1 MSELLVSSEAHQQEA
16 SGQPGEVTWIDRA
29 LLSNNTDLTLHRRPR
44 CPGLRYVDHQWEL
57 FNRDADHSVY
67 IAPYF
72 ADEPRTFRN
81 VRRRASR
88 VMPVARPAYEPVP
101 WVLEP
106 GRWLISVGQW
116 VVRLTL
122 TTAAEAASD
131 GDGGGTIGG
140 SSHGPTTQMR
150 APAAG
155 DAAPARLSGPPLPD
169 ALERTRDYFGRHEIV
184 LLAIAYYYRDFIM
197 NRYGRESGVPID
209 PQTVPIIEVAV
220 VLNLPSDSSVSEYK
234 KELQRCI
241 WGTAGGHQREL
252 AEYLLNHGLISPIEL
267 ARAQDLARRNA
278 AAGLTEQAR
287 QRFSYKPRR

>member
-1 MSELLVSSEAHQQEA
+1 MSELLVSSEAHQQEV

-57 FNRDADHSVY
+57 FNKDADHSVY

-72 ADEPRTFRN
+72 DGEPRTFRN
-81 VRRRASR
+81 VRRQASR
-88 VMPVARPAYEPVP
+88 VMPVARSAYEPVP

-122 TTAAEAASD
+122 TTAADLAGGQD
-131 GDGGGTIGG
+131 GDTLTR

-150 APAAG
+150 PQAPPG
-155 DAAPARLSGPPLPD
+155 EGGPAKLGGPPLPD
-169 ALERTRDYFGRHEIV
+169 ALQRTRDYFARHEIV
-184 LLAIAYYYRDFIM
+184 LLAIAYYYRDFIL

-209 PQTVPIIEVAV
+209 PQTMPIVEVAV
-220 VLNLPSDSSVSEYK
+220 DLNLPSDSSVSEYK

-241 WGTAGGHQREL
+241 WGTTGGHQREL

-267 ARAQDLARRNA
+267 DRAQDLARRNVES
-278 AAGLTEQAR
+278 GLAEQAR

>member
-1 MSELLVSSEAHQQEA
+1 MSELLISSEAHQQEVI
-16 SGQPGEVTWIDRA
+16 GQPGEVTWIDRA

-72 ADEPRTFRN
+72 ADETRTFRN

-88 VMPVARPAYEPVP
+88 VMPVARSAYEPVP

-122 TTAAEAASD
+122 VTAETRPGGREADTLA
-131 GDGGGTIGG
+131 G

-150 APAAG
+150 PQPPGEGGPAKLA
-155 DAAPARLSGPPLPD
+155 GPPLPD
-169 ALERTRDYFGRHEIV
+169 ALARTRDYFGRHEIV
-184 LLAIAYYYRDFIM
+184 LLAIA
-197 NRYGRESGVPID
+197 
-209 PQTVPIIEVAV
+209 
-220 VLNLPSDSSVSEYK
+220 
-234 KELQRCI
+234 
-241 WGTAGGHQREL
+241 
-252 AEYLLNHGLISPIEL
+252 
-267 ARAQDLARRNA
+267 
-278 AAGLTEQAR
+278 
-287 QRFSYKPRR
+287 

>member
-1 MSELLVSSEAHQQEA
+1 MSELLISSEAHQQEVI
-16 SGQPGEVTWIDRA
+16 GQPGEVTWIDRA

-88 VMPVARPAYEPVP
+88 VMPVARSAYEPVP

-122 TTAAEAASD
+122 VTAETRPGGREAD
-131 GDGGGTIGG
+131 TLTG

-150 APAAG
+150 PQAPGEAG
-155 DAAPARLSGPPLPD
+155 PARLGGSPRPD
-169 ALERTRDYFGRHEIV
+169 ALARTRDYFGRHEIV
-184 LLAIAYYYRDFIM
+184 LLAIAYYYRDFIL

-220 VLNLPSDSSVSEYK
+220 DLNLPSDSSVSEYK

-241 WGTAGGHQREL
+241 WGTTGGHQREL
-252 AEYLLNHGLISPIEL
+252 AEYLLNNGLISPIEL
-267 ARAQDLARRNA
+267 DRAQDLARRNA
-278 AAGLTEQAR
+278 AAGLDEQAR
-287 QRFSYKPRR
+287 RRFSYKPRR

>member
-1 MSELLVSSEAHQQEA
+1 MSELLVTSEAHQQDVT
-16 SGQPGEVTWIDRA
+16 GQAGEVTWIDRA

-72 ADEPRTFRN
+72 TDEPRAFRN
-81 VRRRASR
+81 VRHRAIR

-116 VVRLTL
+116 VVLLSLVPAPDPDT
-122 TTAAEAASD
+122 
-131 GDGGGTIGG
+131 GPGTMSG
-140 SSHGPTTQMR
+140 HGPTTQMR
-150 APAAG
+150 PRAAG
-155 DAAPARLSGPPLPD
+155 GEGQGRPAGTPLPD
-169 ALERTRDYFGRHEIV
+169 ALDRARDYFSRHEIV
-184 LLAIAYYYRDFIM
+184 VLAIAYYYRDFIL
-197 NRYGRESGVPID
+197 NRYGRDSGVPID
-209 PQTVPIIEVAV
+209 PQTVPIVEVAV
-220 VLNLPSDSSVSEYK
+220 DLNLPSDSSVSEYK

-267 ARAQDLARRNA
+267 DRARDLARRNA
-278 AAGLTEQAR
+278 AAGLDEQAR
-287 QRFSYKPRR
+287 RRFSYRPRR